1 MSDADGPQ
9 DVLATSSVD
18 SRRREATAA
27 EAKALGH
34 PLRLRILRLC
44 TGAEMT
50 NKQLAVR
57 LAVEPGTTLY
67 HVRQLVNAGFLA
79 QGDVRT
85 GESGALEKP
94 YRSTNMS
101 WWLSNPLA
109 DTDVE
114 TRNSPVGAFQAE
126 LEEAG
131 PGSIRNVA
139 RFVLHLSP
147 EQIDELDRKILAVLD
162 DYIDS
167 DAERLD
173 QPAHGGM
180 FILHRLAQQNTQ
192 QPGNGTP

>member
-1 MSDADGPQ
+1 
-9 DVLATSSVD
+9 
-18 SRRREATAA
+18 
-27 EAKALGH
+27 
-34 PLRLRILRLC
+34 
-44 TGAEMT
+44 MT

-67 HVRQLVNAGFLA
+67 HVRQLVNTGFLA

-101 WWLSNPLA
+101 WWLDNPLA

-131 PGSIRNVA
+131 PGSITNVA

-147 EQIDELDRKILAVLD
+147 EQIEELEGKILAVLD

-167 DAERLD
+167 DAGRLD

-180 FILHRLAQQNTQ
+180 FILHQLAQQHAH
-192 QPGNGTP
+192 QPATGSP

>member
-1 MSDADGPQ
+1 MSNISGPS
-9 DVLATSSVD
+9 DVPPASTVA

-44 TGAEMT
+44 TESELT

-57 LAVEPGTTLY
+57 LSVEPGTTLY

-101 WWLSNPLA
+101 WWLNNPLA

-131 PGSIRNVA
+131 PDSIRTTA

-147 EQIDELDRKILAVLD
+147 EQIEELDRKILAVLD
-162 DYIDS
+162 GYIDS
-167 DAERLD
+167 DSERLD

-180 FILHRLAQQNTQ
+180 FILHRLAQPNTHK
-192 QPGNGTP
+192 PTTGTP